1 MTFRL
6 FVYGTL
12 APGRSNEHVLAGV
25 PGTWEPATVT
35 GRLLQAGWGAAA
47 GFPGIVMDE
56 HAPEVHGVL
65 FSSES
70 LDEQW
75 DRLDEFEGDGYERV
89 LTTTKLPDGSSAEAY
104 IYVLRG
110 SVEVP
115 GSGPGAIAG
124 DRR

>member
-1 MTFRL
+1 M
-6 FVYGTL
+6 G
-12 APGRSNEHVLAGV
+12 PN
-25 PGTWEPATVT
+25 
-35 GRLLQAGWGAAA
+35 

-115 GSGPGAIAG
+115 GSGPGAIAM
-124 DRR
+124 RRGLVLRRAMSTASTNCSADCNPCRFSTTSPCRSSSTTSRRRW